1 MDVRNADS
9 LPRVG
14 VCFCRDESLSAL
26 AVVYRGVEGGLSVF
40 RGSDPLPA
48 ASCLLSSVSRAGSLS
63 ALAPWWAAYCRLPAA
78 SCLLFLGCRPSRPVG
93 GRGPAFFTL
102 SREEFNNLKSQ
113 IVTSSRVSS
122 RTVCDIREN
131 LKGLGYG
138 V

>member
-48 ASCLLSSVSRAGSLS
+48 ACCQLPPVFCFPGWIAIGSSSEVGCL
-63 ALAPWWAAYCRLPAA
+63 LPAA
-78 SCLLFLGCRPSRPVG
+78 CCQLPPISRLSAIAAS
-93 GRGPAFFTL
+93 GRKGSGVFHSL
-102 SREEFNNLKSQ
+102 S
-113 IVTSSRVSS
+113 
-122 RTVCDIREN
+122 
-131 LKGLGYG
+131 
-138 V
+138 

>member
-14 VCFCRDESLSAL
+14 VCFCRDESLSDL
-26 AVVYRGVEGGLSVF
+26 AVIYRGVEGGLSVF
-40 RGSDPLPA
+40 RGSDPLSA
-48 ASCLLSSVSRAGSLS
+48 ACCQLPPVFRFPGWIAVGSSSVVGCL
-63 ALAPWWAAYCRLPAA
+63 LPAA
-78 SCLLFLGCRPSRPVG
+78 SCLLYLGCRPSRPVG